1 MTHLGFGIKWR
12 DSISSLWATAS
23 STDLLNGHLGKKIL
37 HCRGVMQWGPLS
49 PMLFLLAI
57 EPLHLLFKKAHQMHL
72 LQKLR
77 PNYDTCRVSLYAAA
91 LFIQPNQEEL
101 QVVDHILHNF
111 AEASGLVTNMSK
123 TNYYPISCEGIS
135 LEFLAQ
141 ANKEIANFPCTYFGL
156 PFNTRKPSRV
166 ELQPLLLKIANRL
179 PRWKR
184 DFLSYLGRE
193 LLMKAV
199 LSSMPTHFLSVFK
212 LPQ

>member
-57 EPLHLLFKKAHQMHL
+57 EPLH
-72 LQKLR
+72 
-77 PNYDTCRVSLYAAA
+77 P
-91 LFIQPNQEEL
+91 
-101 QVVDHILHNF
+101 
-111 AEASGLVTNMSK
+111 
-123 TNYYPISCEGIS
+123 
-135 LEFLAQ
+135 
-141 ANKEIANFPCTYFGL
+141 
-156 PFNTRKPSRV
+156 
-166 ELQPLLLKIANRL
+166 
-179 PRWKR
+179 
-184 DFLSYLGRE
+184 GRE